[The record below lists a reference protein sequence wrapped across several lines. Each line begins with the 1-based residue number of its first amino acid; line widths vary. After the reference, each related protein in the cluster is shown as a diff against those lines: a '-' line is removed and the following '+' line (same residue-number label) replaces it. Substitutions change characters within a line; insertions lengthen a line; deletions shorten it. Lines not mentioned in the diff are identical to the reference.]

1 MQGYFSM
8 EEAQVKLAMAM
19 DPNNEYSYEDFMKE
33 YDGNML
39 PNNEITKI
47 NIDFI
52 NESENQDPDWQTSG
66 SAGFDLRANLTQP
79 ITLGIGKRVL
89 IPTGLYFDIPRHMEL
104 QIRSRSGLSLKNGV
118 VVLNGVGTIDS
129 DYTGEIGVI
138 LINHGENDFII
149 EHGDR
154 IAQGVFNS
162 VLNKEILDL
171 VRVEKINK
179 YTDRS
184 NSGYGSTG
192 VK

>member
-47 NIDFI
+47 NIAFV